1 MKSSRITGLK
11 LLLGIV
17 AMIMAVNIHATDIT
31 RKETLLTHSLSSVPG
46 LIADSIDLGDFYTE
60 ASVKLYFTADSNGK
74 AGKIKVKSFK
84 ANERTGY
91 SKKELGRHCQAWRS

>member
-1 MKSSRITGLK
+1 MKSSRTTGLK

-60 ASVKLYFTADSNGK
+60 ASVELYFTADSNG
-74 AGKIKVKSFK
+74 IN
-84 ANERTGY
+84 NENICTIEIEFEDIY
-91 SKKELGRHCQAWRS
+91 TE

>member
-17 AMIMAVNIHATDIT
+17 AMVTAVNIHATDIT
-31 RKETLLTHSLSSVPG
+31 RKETLLTHSLSYVPG

-60 ASVKLYFTADSNGK
+60 ASVELYFTADSNG
-74 AGKIKVKSFK
+74 IN
-84 ANERTGY
+84 NENICTIEIEFEDIY
-91 SKKELGRHCQAWRS
+91 TE